1 MFFRLT
7 NLQVTFHTIMNNLL
21 RDMIEVGDILALI
34 NDIIVEMEI
43 EEGYDNIIK
52 EVLKGMVENDLFVK
66 LEKYMWKVREVEF
79 LEVIMEPDSV
89 KIEKEKVQ
97 GAVDWPVPRSVKD
110 M

>member
-1 MFFRLT
+1 M
-7 NLQVTFHTIMNNLL
+7 MNNLL
-21 RDMIEVGDILALI
+21 RDIIEVGDVAAFIDDVMVGTETKKRH
-34 NDIIVEMEI
+34 NDIV
-43 EEGYDNIIK
+43 K
-52 EVLKGMVENDLFVK
+52 EVLRKMVENDLFVK